1 MKAYSPSERIFI
13 EEVMDAA
20 RNLKEATKGL
30 PIGILVRSIRTQ
42 LGMSQKVL
50 ARRAGMPQ
58 STISRIEN
66 GQSDLVLSTLNKI
79 FCALSC
85 DLVISPLL
93 QGSIDQ
99 IRQKQARK
107 LAEKQIAYLKGTM
120 SLEEQQPDSRF
131 MEELLKQEEARLLH
145 GSNEKLWKE

>member
-13 EEVMDAA
+13 EEVMSAA
-20 RNLKEATKGL
+20 RKLREATKSFS
-30 PIGILVRSIRTQ
+30 IGSLVKAIRKQ

-66 GQSDLVLSTLNKI
+66 GQRDLALSTLNKI
-79 FCALSC
+79 LCALSC

-107 LAEKQIAYLKGTM
+107 LAEKRIAYLKGTM

-131 MEELLKQEEARLLH
+131 IEELLIQEEARLLH
-145 GSNEKLWKE
+145 GSNEKLWEE